1 MEGENTLK
9 DEYMRRVER
18 FRLLL
23 TGMFLEGVDRDFGF
37 LPPFNLAQL
46 FDEEIEVNG
55 FRRIEIEFVSEG
67 CARLLCSEWLVERIL
82 EAI

>member
-1 MEGENTLK
+1 MEGKNTLK

-37 LPPFNLAQL
+37 LAPLDLAQL
-46 FDEEIEVNG
+46 FD
-55 FRRIEIEFVSEG
+55 
-67 CARLLCSEWLVERIL
+67 
-82 EAI
+82 